1 MKLPTS
7 ITTILALTL
16 AVFAATPLAAET
28 KNVKR
33 KLMIDFTIQEVERD
47 GAVAKPLTKYS
58 WTSGDWKDKIVY
70 LNKRGLLVN
79 FLPSKGNFGGDKSMK
94 LTEFNFFEVSVT
106 IGNRNRAQNVQI
118 ILADSD
124 ETEVAWTLPLA
135 GKPVGMSL
143 TFRLPLD
150 KPDLVEKPGKVDG
163 LDKTK
168 IRKWQVKGNWQTPE
182 TEVLIERFMVAE

>member
-7 ITTILALTL
+7 ITTILALSL
-16 AVFAATPLAAET
+16 AVFAAIPLSAET

-47 GAVAKPLTKYS
+47 GVVAKPVRKYS
-58 WTSGDWKDKIVY
+58 WSSGDWKDKIQY
-70 LNKRGLLVN
+70 LNNRGLLVN
-79 FLPSKGNFGGDKSMK
+79 FVPSKGNFGGDKSMK

-106 IGNRNRAQNVQI
+106 IGNRNRAQSMQI
-118 ILADSD
+118 VLIDSD
-124 ETEVAWTLPLA
+124 DTEVKWTLPLA
-135 GKPVGMSL
+135 GKPVGTSL

-150 KPDLVEKPGKVDG
+150 KPDLVEKPGKVAG

-168 IRKWQVKGNWQTPE
+168 IRKWQVAGNWQAPE